1 MPANSLSFVA
11 REGLHNVTV
20 HLFRRRL
27 PDGPLWYRFWLG
39 GKKHTAST
47 GMIVDRDARQVARD
61 EVVKAIAALEEDSIP
76 DRRLKECVQIYW
88 DNIPPTYSKAH
99 RRNTKYRL
107 GGFVEFASPTL
118 DLATSS
124 ADRMSAL
131 VQNFLSARSAEGNG
145 PVTIR
150 NYRVALSGFFA
161 WMMRRREN
169 NGAAWVQ
176 WAFNP
181 ASSDRVE
188 SPRVEIRLRPP
199 IEDEQVEALIKAAS
213 STALLPS
220 VVLMLSGCRPVG
232 VARLRWRDVDTEK
245 RIVWV
250 QEKGQLAPVPISSWA
265 ASRISE
271 WLKARDPQP
280 GKDDVVCGTTREGM
294 DQSLKYLRLAH
305 NLPAC
310 LTWGALRRYADFKLY
325 QAGVSPQE
333 AGAQLRHSPQTAQRH
348 YVDWRKLTS
357 HQVADVLSFEGWK
370 PEKQAGKDTGKKPR
384 RASKK

>member
-1 MPANSLSFVA
+1 MGSQNHLSFVA

-39 GKKHTAST
+39 GKKYSAST
-47 GMIVDRDARQVARD
+47 GMPVDRDARQIARD
-61 EVVKAIAALEEDSIP
+61 ALIEAIARSTAREAV
-76 DRRLKECVQIYW
+76 DRRLEACVRVYQE
-88 DNIPPTYSKAH
+88 NIPPTYSKAH
-99 RRNTKYRL
+99 RRNTRYRL
-107 GGFVEFASPTL
+107 GGFVEYADPAL
-118 DLATSS
+118 DLAASS

-131 VQNFLSARSAEGNG
+131 VQNFLAERAAAGNG

-161 WMMRRREN
+161 WLMRRREN
-169 NGAAWVQ
+169 DGTAWVQ

-188 SPRVEIRLRPP
+188 SPRIEIKLRPP
-199 IEDEQVEALIKAAS
+199 LEDDQVEALIKAAS
-213 STALLPS
+213 GTDLLPA

-232 VARLRWRDVDTEK
+232 VARMRWRDVDTEK

-250 QEKGQLAPVPISSWA
+250 QEKGHLAPVPISTWA
-265 ASRISE
+265 ADRIKGWMKTRSP
-271 WLKARDPQP
+271 KPTQ
-280 GKDDVVCGTTREGM
+280 DDVVCGTTREGM

-305 NLPAC
+305 GLPAA

-333 AGAQLRHSPQTAQRH
+333 AGAQLRHSPATAQKH

-357 HQVADVLSFEGWK
+357 HKVADVLSFERPAK
-370 PEKQAGKDTGKKPR
+370 SPAKSPVKSS
-384 RASKK
+384 RAKARK